1 MNKKLKSIVCVA
13 VTALSIFAM
22 VGCGS
27 TSSSDAGK
35 TAAAKSSDNEIVL
48 WTPLTGPDGD
58 TMTAMIDEYNKTN
71 PKYKVKHVPIQEND
85 LYGKLP
91 SVVSS
96 GKEVPDL
103 TIVHAERIPLFVKN
117 DMLVS
122 YDDAI
127 AKDGNNIKEAN
138 YLKEGWRVGAVDG
151 KRYGIPLDV
160 HTYITYYNPD
170 LLAKYGPHVLD
181 DNVITMDEVK
191 EVGEA
196 AKKDGIAAI
205 GVDWMRVMTLAW
217 IGQLGGDIT
226 ADGTKP
232 TVNTPQAEKTLQT
245 MKDFVN
251 EKIATQDGDDPQ
263 QLFKTGKLVFWPEG
277 IWMRNGLKDSEA
289 NWKMTNFITFDKNKL
304 VNWSSSHNFVMFK
317 NPARDEAKQQGI
329 VDFLKWIATNSIK
342 WATEAGQNPAS
353 MAVQNSA
360 EFAKEPQA
368 FLAKNSEALH
378 VFNYQYYGYVAEALD
393 KIVFD
398 TVFGKIEIKD
408 ALTQAQKEVEDRIAN
423 GK

>member
-1 MNKKLKSIVCVA
+1 MNKKLKSIVSVA
-13 VTALSIFAM
+13 IASMTFFAM
-22 VGCGS
+22 TGCSKSASTGTGS
-27 TSSSDAGK
+27 SGSSSGG
-35 TAAAKSSDNEIVL
+35 EIVL

-58 TMTAMIDEYNKTN
+58 TMTAMINEYNKTN
-71 PKYKVKHVPIQEND
+71 PKYKVKHVPIEAND
-85 LYGKLP
+85 MYTKLP

-96 GKEVPDL
+96 GKDVPDL

-122 YDDAI
+122 YDEAI

-138 YLKEGWRVGAVDG
+138 YIKEGWRVGDVSG

-160 HTYITYYNPD
+160 HSYVTYYNPD

-181 DNVITMDEVK
+181 DGIITMDEVK

-196 AKKDGIAAI
+196 SKKDGIAAI

-217 IGQLGGDIT
+217 IAQLGGNIT
-226 ADGTKP
+226 SDGTKP
-232 TVNTPQAEKTLQT
+232 TVNTPEAEKALST
-245 MKDFVN
+245 MKDYVTN
-251 EKIATQDGDDPQ
+251 KIATQDGDDPQ

-277 IWMRNGLKDSEA
+277 IWMRNGLKDSQA
-289 NWKMTNFITFDKNKL
+289 KWKMTNFMTFDKNKV

-317 NPARDEAKQQGI
+317 NPKRDEAKTQGVI
-329 VDFLKWIATNSIK
+329 DFLKWMGNNSLK
-342 WATEAGQNPAS
+342 WATEAGQNPAA
-353 MAVQNSA
+353 MAVQTSA

-368 FLAKNSEALH
+368 FLAKNPEYLK
-378 VFNYQYYGYVAEALD
+378 VFNYQYYGYAVEALD
-393 KIVFD
+393 KIVLD
-398 TVFGKIEIKD
+398 TVFGKMDIK
-408 ALTQAQKEVEDRIAN
+408 AGLQQAQKETEDRIAS